1 MQKKTSKKTGH
12 AKAAVTAAL
21 MSVPVFGM
29 PSKGLT
35 QDKGNSGSVVSS
47 KEAEPRPLKIHTYK
61 WQASF
66 EKHVIDTWIAGVG
79 DGHTIYENSR
89 GEFFYI
95 DPSTGDMKTVTNDFV
110 IKGQMRA
117 AKAFVLPHVLEKS
130 GRMASQTD
138 GESPAFKMQN
148 KVTLIG
154 VDDSGN
160 VIQQNSKGEKFY
172 LNSSTG
178 DMVFVK

>member
-1 MQKKTSKKTGH
+1 MKKTTSKKTSH

-21 MSVPVFGM
+21 MAVPVFGM

-35 QDKGNSGSVVSS
+35 QVKGNSETTELTRKDAQKMPKDYWKYSS
-47 KEAEPRPLKIHTYK
+47 
-61 WQASF
+61 SF
-66 EKHVIDTWIAGVG
+66 EKFKGGTWIAGVG

-95 DPSTGDMKTVTNDFV
+95 DAETGDMKTLTNDFV
-110 IKGQMRA
+110 IKGHMNS

-130 GRMASQTD
+130 GRMASQTE

-148 KVTLIG
+148 KVTLLG
-154 VDDSGN
+154 VDTAGN
-160 VIQQNSKGEKFY
+160 VIQENSKGERFY
-172 LNSSTG
+172 LNTSTG